1 MRTILIILTI
11 YMALRVF
18 FKYILPSLL
27 GMAIN
32 KVAENARQQ
41 SSNHNTGSKPE
52 GHVEVNYKPNQQSKV
67 DGGEYVDYEEIK

>member
-1 MRTILIILTI
+1 
-11 YMALRVF
+11 MALRVF

-41 SSNHNTGSKPE
+41 SSNHNVDSKPE